1 MIQAEQSLF
10 LRRFFMKRE
19 QSSIDSIKKK
29 WEESTTQIEYLKSAL
44 QGEKVRN
51 NLLELYSAHSYGERI
66 MWHDL
71 ALFREAGPIAIIAGN
86 PPHTFF
92 DLKEER
98 LRARIFS
105 LIRKLPYTS
114 LADFREFV
122 ILTAR
127 LVERISFLCTMT
139 TIQFLEREKGHKRES
154 DDIRV
159 YTDYFTNKLFWE
171 TEVLYDLRDEKNM
184 KDFCAKYE
192 EWLCDKVL
200 TEEVVG

>member
-1 MIQAEQSLF
+1 MKQEQN
-10 LRRFFMKRE
+10 
-19 QSSIDSIKKK
+19 SIDSIKRK
-29 WEESTTQIEYLKSAL
+29 WEESTTRIEYLKTAL
-44 QGEKVRN
+44 QKGKVCN
-51 NLLELYSAHSYGERI
+51 NLLKFYTTQPYGERLL
-66 MWHDL
+66 WHDL

-86 PPHTFF
+86 PPHTLF

-98 LRARIFS
+98 LKARIFS

-114 LADFREFV
+114 LSDFREFV
-122 ILTAR
+122 IMTAR
-127 LVERISFLCTMT
+127 LIERISFLCTMT
-139 TIQFLEREKGHKRES
+139 ILQFLEREKGLMRES
-154 DDIRV
+154 NDIRV

-171 TEVLYDLRDEKNM
+171 TEVLHDLKDEKYM

>member
-10 LRRFFMKRE
+10 LRRFFMKQE
-19 QSSIDSIKKK
+19 QSFIDSIKQK
-29 WEESTTQIEYLKSAL
+29 WEESITRIEYLKTAL
-44 QGEKVRN
+44 QDGKVQN
-51 NLLELYSAHSYGERI
+51 NLLELYKTHPYRERI

-71 ALFREAGPIAIIAGN
+71 ALFREAGAIAIIAGN
-86 PPHTFF
+86 TPHTLF
-92 DLKEER
+92 DLKEGR

-105 LIRKLPYTS
+105 LIRELPYTALS
-114 LADFREFV
+114 DFREFV

-127 LVERISFLCTMT
+127 LIERISFLCIMT
-139 TIQFLEREKGHKRES
+139 TIQFLEREKGLKRES
-154 DDIRV
+154 NDIRV

-171 TEVLYDLRDEKNM
+171 IEVLYDLKDEKHM